1 MNGVLALCKFTFV
14 STAPPPLALAQAQDR
29 AHALSRK
36 KRRERR
42 FLKKKYSCAK
52 GTFHRIAHLLDRSP
66 CHPPRFLDKKKTP
79 RFSRTLSA
87 NRLSIAVVS
96 LRPKLAGAPYRTLP
110 RCIFGSQ
117 AFRGASAHHGRDF
130 FIRKIRRIFRAVFRK
145 ISSGAQKLHM
155 SNLVLSLPSRR
166 RRLD

>member
-1 MNGVLALCKFTFV
+1 MQVHFCVHRPPSPGP
-14 STAPPPLALAQAQDR
+14 STGTGPRTCAEQEEEE
-29 AHALSRK
+29 
-36 KRRERR
+36 RERR